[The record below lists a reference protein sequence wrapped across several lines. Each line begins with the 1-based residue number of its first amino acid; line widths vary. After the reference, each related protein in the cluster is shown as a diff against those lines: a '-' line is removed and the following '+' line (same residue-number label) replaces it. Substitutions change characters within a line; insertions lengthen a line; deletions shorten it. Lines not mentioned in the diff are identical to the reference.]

1 MIRVPRSHSSDLDA
15 FTNLLLTARRR
26 SDQPDFLELGF
37 HDLLVER
44 LHDVFVGAGVQGAR
58 DMRDVVF
65 GGAEHHLGPVATRQL
80 AQRTQKLVAVHLRH
94 VPVEQDRIG
103 QMAPAGVQRLLAV
116 FGFHDLE
123 FESFENS
130 PRHLADDARVVNDQT
145 GFHRTPSLFSFNGP
159 INVLVRYPRHAATA
173 SAPISR
179 TRSISTTMRSCPSR
193 RWMPAD
199 TRASRTSKLI
209 GLGSRAASSS
219 LSTSP
224 TLSIRSP

>member
-1 MIRVPRSHSSDLDA
+1 MLGVPRLHSSALDA
-15 FTNLLLTARRR
+15 STNRLLTARRP
-26 SDQPDFLELGF
+26 SDQSDFLQLGF
-37 HDLLVER
+37 DDLLVER
-44 LHDVFVGAGVQGAR
+44 FHDVFVGAGVQGAR

-65 GGAEHHLGPVATRQL
+65 GGAEHHLGPIAARQF
-80 AQRTQKLVAVHLRH
+80 AQRAQELVAVHFRH

-103 QMAPAGVQRLLAV
+103 QLALAGFQRLLAV

-123 FESFENS
+123 FEPFKNS
-130 PRHLADDARVVNDQT
+130 PRHLADDTRVVNNQT

-199 TRASRTSKLI
+199 TRASRASMLI